1 MHFGFKELDVILGD
15 ILSHLVV
22 PNSIPNH
29 LADTSNT
36 EEKDSIHNKPPVG
49 NDGELTQ
56 SLRQIIKTGIFG
68 HDKDIWNPLE
78 ALSNCSNLMPLLEHL
93 NSRDRLT
100 LAKETLEQICDTQTT
115 HYTKR
120 QKENNDTSSEKTY
133 GDPLSVN
140 ALTHLCS
147 ILSTSVDALTIEGM
161 YAVFV

>member
-36 EEKDSIHNKPPVG
+36 EEKDPIHNNLPVG
-49 NDGELTQ
+49 DDRELTP
-56 SLRQIIKTGIFG
+56 SLKQIIKTGIFG

-78 ALSNCSNLMPLLEHL
+78 SLSNCSNLMPLLEHL

-100 LAKETLEQICDTQTT
+100 VAKETLEQICNTQTT
-115 HYTKR
+115 HHTKR
-120 QKENNDTSSEKTY
+120 QKENDDALSEKTY

-140 ALTHLCS
+140 ALTYLCS
-147 ILSTSVDALTIEGM
+147 ILSNSVDALTIEGI